1 MSMDAQ
7 VKMWMELAQA
17 GDTEAATRLIE
28 AFYERLY
35 AFLRRLA
42 GNDAEAADLT
52 QRTFARIWASLSSF
66 AGRSSVS
73 SWMHSIA
80 YRTYVDW
87 LRRNHRTEERSEA
100 WWEACAD
107 PGTGPDEAAVA
118 NDLAVRLYAAVEE
131 LEPDL
136 RATVHLRHYQGLSL
150 EETAEALG
158 VAEST
163 VKYRLRQAL
172 AQLQRRLAGEP
183 SRITQ
188 PLNRTRP

>member
-1 MSMDAQ
+1 MDAQ
-7 VKMWMELAQA
+7 VRMWLKLAQA
-17 GDTEAATRLIE
+17 GDTEAAAELIG

-42 GNDAEAADLT
+42 GNDTEAADLT
-52 QRTFARIWASLSSF
+52 QRTFARVWKSLPSF

-87 LRRNHRTEERSEA
+87 LRGNHRTEERSEA
-100 WWEACAD
+100 WWQACAD
-107 PGTGPDEAAVA
+107 PGVSPAEAAMA

-131 LEPDL
+131 LEPDV

-163 VKYRLRQAL
+163 VKYRLKQAL
-172 AQLQRRLAGEP
+172 PHLQRRLASEP
-183 SRITQ
+183 SLITQ
-188 PLNRTRP
+188 PLNRTRS

>member
-1 MSMDAQ
+1 MAMEAQ
-7 VKMWMELAQA
+7 VKTWLEQAQA

-42 GNDAEAADLT
+42 GSDTEAADLT

-87 LRRNHRTEERSEA
+87 LRSNHRTEERSEA

-107 PGTGPDEAAVA
+107 PRTGPDEAAMA
-118 NDLAVRLYAAVEE
+118 NDLAVHLYAAVEE
-131 LEPDL
+131 LEPDV

-163 VKYRLRQAL
+163 VKYRLHQAL
-172 AQLQRRLAGEP
+172 VQLQRRLTSEP
-183 SRITQ
+183 SRLTQ
-188 PLNRTRP
+188 P